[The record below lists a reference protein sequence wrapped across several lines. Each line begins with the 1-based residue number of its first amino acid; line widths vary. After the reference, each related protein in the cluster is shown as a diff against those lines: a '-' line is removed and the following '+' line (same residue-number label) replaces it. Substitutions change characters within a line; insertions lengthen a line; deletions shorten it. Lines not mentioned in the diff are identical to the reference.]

1 MKRSQEIGCEQ
12 GIGGYDFEELSESY
26 SCPRPWMDGEPP
38 SVQDL
43 THKEIENEFNGDVF
57 SLVCS
62 VVDDPDDMALAAK
75 T

>member
-1 MKRSQEIGCEQ
+1 
-12 GIGGYDFEELSESY
+12 
-26 SCPRPWMDGEPP
+26 MDGEPP